1 MTGASTPMADS
12 NLAFARRSETLLS
25 VALLAVLVV
34 LLVPLPTILLDML
47 IALNLG
53 ITILLLLITLS
64 AKQPL
69 DISVFPSV
77 LLLMTLYRLSL
88 NVATTRL
95 ILLNGDAG
103 RIVSTFGG
111 FVVGGSLVVGLVI
124 FLILIL
130 IQFVVITKGASR
142 ISEVNA
148 RFTLDAMPGKQM
160 AIDAELSAGTI
171 DENEAH
177 SRRQKL
183 AREAEFYGAMDG
195 AGKFVRGDAIAG
207 LLITGINLI
216 GGVILG
222 LSHGLTIGEAF
233 SQYSV
238 LTIGDGLVSQIP
250 ALIIATTAGIL
261 VTKAASEAS
270 LGHEIGTQLLANQRP
285 LWIGSG
291 IMVAVA
297 LTPGLPKLPFILL
310 AGLLVLFLR
319 YYGGKV
325 PKPETGEEEAKQ
337 HPNQTQDEDH
347 LNDFIQTDRLSLEI
361 GTQLIPLVET
371 RRTKGLKDR
380 IASLRRDV
388 TRKHGMWVPTIR
400 IRSSIRMDAHVYRIL
415 VAGRE
420 VARGELRPDQFLA
433 IDPGRT
439 TLELEGEETTD
450 PAFGLSA
457 MWIRSGDRR
466 RAELGG
472 YTVVDAP
479 SVLITHLGEILRRY
493 SHELLSR
500 EDLQKMLDKVKE
512 NAPTVVDELKPDL
525 VRMGVL
531 HQVLVYL
538 LKEGVPIANLTLIL
552 ESVVH
557 HAAQTKEPGELT
569 ELVRRDIGRIIC
581 DGFRDDNGRVRVIVL
596 DPRLEMALR
605 ESGRDG
611 NLALQPKELEKLIGV
626 LSREWQKAGVQNQP
640 AALLTDGQLRR
651 MTRRAIERALPD
663 LAVVAY
669 TEIPGDLLIE
679 PVAMLQVE
687 EVFEASAGPRPDTA
701 AEELGMGA
709 TNAAEHQPSAA

>member
-1 MTGASTPMADS
+1 MSSAAVPTADS

-34 LLVPLPTILLDML
+34 LLVPLPTMLLDML

-69 DISVFPSV
+69 DISVFPSL

-130 IQFVVITKGASR
+130 IQFIVITKGASR

-160 AIDAELSAGTI
+160 AIDAELGAGAI
-171 DENEAH
+171 DEKEAR
-177 SRRQKL
+177 SRRQQL
-183 AREAEFYGAMDG
+183 TREAEFYGAMDG

-207 LLITGINLI
+207 LLITGINLV

-222 LSHGLTIGEAF
+222 LSSGLTIGEAF

-238 LTIGDGLVSQIP
+238 LTVGDGLVSQIP

-297 LTPGLPKLPFILL
+297 LTPGLPKLPFIVLS
-310 AGLLVLFLR
+310 GLLVLFLR
-319 YYGGKV
+319 YYGEKM
-325 PKPETGEEEAKQ
+325 PKPEIGQQESEQQPAEASEED
-337 HPNQTQDEDH
+337 NLD
-347 LNDFIQTDRLSLEI
+347 DFIQTDRLSVEI
-361 GTQLIPLVET
+361 GTQLIPLVDT
-371 RRTKGLKDR
+371 KRTKGLKDR

-388 TRKHGMWVPTIR
+388 TRKHGLWVPIVR
-400 IRSSIRMDAHVYRIL
+400 IRSSVRLDPGVYRIL

-433 IDPGRT
+433 VDPGRAS
-439 TLELEGEETTD
+439 LKLEGEKSTD
-450 PAFGLSA
+450 PAFGLPA
-457 MWIRSGDRR
+457 TWIRSGDRR

-538 LKEGVPIANLTLIL
+538 LREGVPIANLTLIL

-557 HAAQTKEPGELT
+557 HAAQVKDPADLT
-569 ELVRRDIGRIIC
+569 ELVRGDIGRIIC
-581 DGFRDDNGRVRVIVL
+581 DGYRDDNGRVRVMVL
-596 DPRLEMALR
+596 EPRLEMALR
-605 ESGRDG
+605 DSGRDG
-611 NLALQPKELEKLIGV
+611 NLALQPKELERFIGV
-626 LSREWQKAGVQNQP
+626 LSREWQKAGVQDQP
-640 AALLTDGQLRR
+640 AALLTDGPLRR
-651 MTRRAIERALPD
+651 MTRHAVERALPH

-679 PVAMLQVE
+679 PVAMLRLE
-687 EVFEASAGPRPDTA
+687 EVFEIDAGAGSDA
-701 AEELGMGA
+701 AADPLGIG
-709 TNAAEHQPSAA
+709 TPNAAERTPSAA

>member
-1 MTGASTPMADS
+1 MTGAATPLADS

-34 LLVPLPTILLDML
+34 LLVPLPTMLLDML

-53 ITILLLLITLS
+53 VTILLLLITLS

-103 RIVSTFGG
+103 NIVSTFGG

-130 IQFVVITKGASR
+130 IQFIVITKGASR

-160 AIDAELSAGTI
+160 AIDAELSAGSI
-171 DENEAH
+171 DEKEART
-177 SRRQKL
+177 RRQKL
-183 AREAEFYGAMDG
+183 TREAEFYGAMDG

-216 GGVILG
+216 GGVVLG
-222 LSHGLTIGEAF
+222 LSNGLSLGEAF

-270 LGHEIGTQLLANQRP
+270 LGTEIGTQLLANQRP

-297 LTPGLPKLPFILL
+297 LTPGLPKLPFILF
-310 AGLLVLFLR
+310 AGVLVLFLR
-319 YYGGKV
+319 YYGDKV
-325 PKPETGEEEAKQ
+325 PKPDSGEEEVELPPKE
-337 HPNQTQDEDH
+337 TQEEDH

-371 RRTKGLKDR
+371 KRTKGLKDR
-380 IASLRRDV
+380 IATLRRDV
-388 TRKHGMWVPTIR
+388 TRKHGLWVPIIR
-400 IRSSIRMDAHVYRIL
+400 IRSSIHLDAHVYRIL

-420 VARGELRPDQFLA
+420 VARGRLRPDQYLA
-433 IDPGRT
+433 INPGKT
-439 TLELEGEETTD
+439 SLTLDGEETVD
-450 PAFGLSA
+450 PAFGLPA
-457 MWIRSGDRR
+457 TWVRAGDRR

-472 YTVVDAP
+472 HTVVDAP

-493 SHELLSR
+493 SHELLGR

-512 NAPTVVDELKPDL
+512 SAPTIVDEIKPDL
-525 VRMGVL
+525 IRMGVV
-531 HQVLVYL
+531 HQVLVNL
-538 LKEGVPIANLTLIL
+538 LKEGIPIANLTLIL
-552 ESVVH
+552 ESIVH

-569 ELVRRDIGRIIC
+569 ELVRCDIGRIIC

-596 DPRLEMALR
+596 EPRLEMTLR
-605 ESGRDG
+605 EAGRDG
-611 NLALQPKELEKLIGV
+611 NLALQPKELERLIG
-626 LSREWQKAGVQNQP
+626 LLNREWQKAGVQNQP
-640 AALLTDGQLRR
+640 AALLTDSQLRR
-651 MTRRAIERALPD
+651 MTRRAVERALPD

-679 PVAMLQVE
+679 PVSMLRLE
-687 EVFEASAGPRPDTA
+687 EVFEARAEAKPDPI
-701 AEELGMGA
+701 AEDLGLGTLGA
-709 TNAAEHQPSAA
+709 TEPQPSAA